1 MKDLHLFQ
9 VRRQDAAV
17 FIIDVQ
23 EKLLPIMPKPEE
35 LIKHNEILLRLAKS
49 YSLPTFYTE
58 QYPKGLG
65 GTAEALDSLLKELH
79 SVYASKTA
87 YNGLT
92 TEILEGLKKTGRNQV
107 IIGGIET
114 HICVYQTT
122 RSLLQ
127 KGYEVIINE
136 DAVGSRFPENKTN
149 ALNLFTQMGAVVM
162 NTETIMF
169 DLMGDAKDPNFKEL
183 QALIK

>member
-1 MKDLHLFQ
+1 MKDLRPFK

-17 FIIDVQ
+17 LIIDVQ

-35 LIKHNEILLRLAKS
+35 IIKQNEILLHIAKA
-49 YSLPTFYTE
+49 YNLPTFYTE

-65 GTAEALDSLLKELH
+65 PTPDPLLSLLKETEA
-79 SVYASKTA
+79 VYASKTA

-92 TEILEGLKKTGRNQV
+92 PEIVQGLKKTGCNQV

-122 RSLLQ
+122 RSLLEE
-127 KGYEVIINE
+127 GYEVVINQ
-136 DAVGSRFPENKTN
+136 DAVGSRFPANKAN
-149 ALNLFTQMGAVVM
+149 ALDLFTKMGATVM

-169 DLMGDAKDPNFKEL
+169 DLMGDAKDPHFKEL